1 MFCAIVSVVATKKK
15 TNPRLRTAN
24 RELERKL
31 EKLYEARQKLA
42 ELDPGG
48 SPERPL
54 DVSSASVVQARA
66 EAQHCLRCNL
76 PMRCDEHTTFAGPH
90 GLLRLA
96 KLDCRGCGATRDL
109 YLRIVGSLLN

>member
-1 MFCAIVSVVATKKK
+1 MFCAIVGHVATKKK
-15 TNPRLRTAN
+15 NAPRLRTAN

-31 EKLYEARQKLA
+31 AKLYEARQKLA
-42 ELDPGG
+42 ALDPGG

-76 PMRCDEHTTFAGPH
+76 TLRCEEHTTFESPN
-90 GLLRLA
+90 GLLRVA
-96 KLDCRGCGATRDL
+96 KLECRGCGATRDF
-109 YLRIVGSLLN
+109 YLRIVGSFLN